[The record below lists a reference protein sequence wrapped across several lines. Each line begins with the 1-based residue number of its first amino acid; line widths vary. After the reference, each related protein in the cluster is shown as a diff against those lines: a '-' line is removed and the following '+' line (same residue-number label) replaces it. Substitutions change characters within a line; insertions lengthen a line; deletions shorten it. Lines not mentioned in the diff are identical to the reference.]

1 MTTCTSAKS
10 GLWSAA
16 DTWDN
21 GVPVANDTIIIAA
34 GHTVEYDMTF
44 ATGTYAVVTVNG
56 TLKFTRTAGT
66 YRFATAVGD
75 TWVGT
80 GTVDIGTVASPIP
93 VGTNHN
99 IYPGK
104 RLASTLTISVCGT
117 APTYKFVRLVNT
129 ETSGATRLEID
140 TDLTGDIWANG
151 NSVRI
156 CNINNKSNY
165 EDRVIADI
173 TSTYI
178 DITVGLSAEKL
189 AGSYIVLISGNVFLS
204 SSPYGTFN
212 GQTGGLYSNF
222 VVASGLIEGLF
233 MGCTGLVATNIT
245 HLGHSLMTN
254 CKSMTISDSV
264 SCGGGSSNADYNNK
278 YNTGCV
284 FSHFYMLGHAYR
296 CFDGNHGLYF
306 HNSIFAGNAIV
317 FQYCWNIVLDDTCKF
332 IGNTTVADCSTLTA
346 FSTELITGTNELTNY
361 SSFPSTSFYSEFID
375 FDSVDGAYKAWS
387 QGGTVTSQ
395 VSVMP
400 TGYDIA
406 YILALESA
414 TKYCFQKKSFNV
426 AAGETVNIEVQLRK
440 TASMAYLPR
449 VYLMASI
456 GNPLAGATPV
466 DTFTMTDS
474 TNTWETDT
482 FTIANSTD
490 YDQDYTLW
498 FVAKNASGNAYSA
511 YNITTQGST
520 GGGGAVSI
528 QPIQS
533 AVRL

>member
-156 CNINNKSNY
+156 CNINNASNY

-204 SSPYGTFN
+204 SGTYGIFN

-222 VVASGLIEGLF
+222 VVASGFTEGLF
-233 MGCTGLVATNIT
+233 MNSTGLIVNNLT
-245 HLGHSLMTN
+245 HIGHSLMTS

-264 SCGGGSSNADYNNK
+264 SCGGGGYGANYNNG
-278 YNTGCV
+278 YNVGCV

-296 CFDGNHGLYF
+296 CFDGNNSHNF

-317 FQYCWNIVLDDTCKF
+317 FQYCSNMILDSTSKF

-346 FSTELITGTNELTNY
+346 FSTELITGTTELTNY
-361 SSFPSTSFYSEFID
+361 SSLNINSYPEFLNYD
-375 FDSVDGAYKAWS
+375 GVEGAYKAWS
-387 QGGTVTSQ
+387 QGGIVTSQ
-395 VSVMP
+395 VSVKP

-406 YILALESA
+406 YLLALESA

-440 TASMAYLPR
+440 DASMTYLPR